1 MGGGHGDAVAPSDD
15 FAAGG
20 VTEQVIPLAE
30 EVLHVSKRTVETG
43 RVRISLSTETV
54 EDVLRDTLRTRRA
67 EVERVQIDREVSEP
81 PQTRQDGDV
90 LIVPV
95 VEEILVVER
104 RLVLREEIRLRFI
117 DGEEAVERSVERRIQ
132 RATVDRVPAAGA
144 TPPAAGMDQ

>member
-15 FAAGG
+15 LVAEG

-30 EVLHVSKRTVETG
+30 EVLHVSKRMVETG

-117 DGEEAVERSVERRIQ
+117 DGEEAVERSVERRVQ